1 MTPCYLYV
9 CVSAAASS
17 AVRGGGRFGGG
28 AEGAGGEGGC
38 RCHVV
43 VQEEEVNSG
52 SGPATCLPPDGLAA
66 GWPAH
71 PPLHPP
77 RSLRTE
83 YVTATSPSVRVCVGL
98 RVRQTRSQSERTP
111 LLGRTAMT
119 PTVPC

>member
-1 MTPCYLYV
+1 MTPRYLYV

-17 AVRGGGRFGGG
+17 AMRGGWCLGGE
-28 AEGAGGEGGC
+28 AAGAGGEGDS

-43 VQEEEVNSG
+43 VQEKVVNSG
-52 SGPATCLPPDGLAA
+52 SGPATCLPPDRLAA
-66 GWPAH
+66 GWSAH

-98 RVRQTRSQSERTP
+98 QVRQTRSQSETTP
-111 LLGRTAMT
+111 LLGRTAMMRS
-119 PTVPC
+119 VPC